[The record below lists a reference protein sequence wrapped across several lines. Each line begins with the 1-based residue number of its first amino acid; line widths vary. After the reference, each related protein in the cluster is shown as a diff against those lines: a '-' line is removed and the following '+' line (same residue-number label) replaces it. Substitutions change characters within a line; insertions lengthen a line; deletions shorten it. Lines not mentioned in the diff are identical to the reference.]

1 MVQYSWRDSLSLQRF
16 SNLSDEPFTKTS
28 RESFWMRLRLIS
40 GKIKKC
46 LKPTEAT
53 LTKLCEVVDVAPEE
67 GQLATAD
74 VHELVVKRVHHSL
87 VQVELLHGVAS
98 VKGTFKGTIESESE
112 RNGKYFQTVKK
123 ISKHYHSQ
131 TLPTLAQLEEAT

>member
-1 MVQYSWRDSLSLQRF
+1 M
-16 SNLSDEPFTKTS
+16 
-28 RESFWMRLRLIS
+28 
-40 GKIKKC
+40 
-46 LKPTEAT
+46 KPTSAT
-53 LTKLCEVVDVAPEE
+53 LAKLGEVVDVASKE
-67 GQLATAD
+67 GQLALVD

-123 ISKHYHSQ
+123 ISKHYHFQ
-131 TLPTLAQLEEAT
+131 TLPILAQLEQATSPVFLFLKWGI

>member
-1 MVQYSWRDSLSLQRF
+1 M
-16 SNLSDEPFTKTS
+16 
-28 RESFWMRLRLIS
+28 
-40 GKIKKC
+40 
-46 LKPTEAT
+46 KPTGDT
-53 LTKLCEVVDVAPEE
+53 LTKLGEVVDIASEE
-67 GQLATAD
+67 GQLATVN

-98 VKGTFKGTIESESE
+98 VKGTFKGAIESESE

-131 TLPTLAQLEEAT
+131 SLPTLAQLEQATSPVLLFLKWGVSFEYGGLYFETLVFHFQRISS